1 MYNLNINTNLVVLSA
16 CETGLGKFYKGEG
29 AMSVARG
36 FQYAG
41 AQNLLFS
48 LWKVNDFTTSKL
60 MENFYN
66 NIYNKKSYFQS
77 ITDAKREFL
86 NDNTIS
92 NAKKS
97 PYYWAPFV
105 YYGSIENKNESKLWL
120 WALGLLSIS
129 VVILFFW
136 KKYKL

>member
-1 MYNLNINTNLVVLSA
+1 
-16 CETGLGKFYKGEG
+16 
-29 AMSVARG
+29 
-36 FQYAG
+36 
-41 AQNLLFS
+41 
-48 LWKVNDFTTSKL
+48 

-66 NIYNKKSYFQS
+66 NIHNKKSYFQS

-105 YYGSIENKNESKLWL
+105 YYGSLENSNESKLWL

-129 VVILFFW
+129 IVILFFW